1 MPLPI
6 RDSHTRVAVS
16 QLPRMA
22 KMRQRFAAKALEDV
36 RQSVCQTPAEADLS
50 SAIKSGQRIAVSSG
64 SRGIAN
70 IPLSPAPS

>member
-1 MPLPI
+1 M
-6 RDSHTRVAVS
+6 

-22 KMRQRFAAKALEDV
+22 KMRQRFAATALEDV
-36 RQSVCQTPAEADLS
+36 RQSVRQTLAVADLA

-70 IPLSPAPS
+70 IPLITRTVVDCVKEAGGQPFL